1 MNNVTLIGRI
11 TKDIELKK
19 TPTGK
24 SVVSFNLAVNR
35 IGEGADF
42 PTCIAWEKTAE
53 ILSKYAK
60 KGSQVGI
67 TGSIQTRSYEDA
79 YGKRVYLTEVL
90 VREAQLLDTKKQE
103 EKQDEF
109 MTPTIDVTS
118 DDLPF

>member
-1 MNNVTLIGRI
+1 MNHVTLIGRI

-24 SVVSFNLAVNR
+24 SVVSFSLAVNR

-42 PTCIAWEKTAE
+42 PTCIVWEKTAE
-53 ILSKYAK
+53 ILSKYAR

-67 TGSIQTRSYEDA
+67 TGSIQTRSYDDA
-79 YGKRVYLTEVL
+79 SGKRVYLTEVL
-90 VREAQLLDTKKQE
+90 VREVQLLDTKKQE
-103 EKQDEF
+103 DKQDDF

>member
-24 SVVSFNLAVNR
+24 SVVSFTLAVNR

-42 PTCIAWEKTAE
+42 PTCVAWEKTAE

-60 KGSQVGI
+60 KGSQIGI

-90 VREAQLLDTKKQE
+90 VKEAQLLDTKKQE